1 MMKLWGNSAPAYE
14 PIPLTLP
21 ERLGDAETVRLLG
34 DAFDIMSAVLIDG
47 TEITDVAGQAGYTHV
62 LSEDQTPSLALES
75 FAHAR
80 EEHRLILSTHRY
92 PKYKRRV
99 LHLTIPGGMTLE
111 ALERFRKRRAC
122 VGSTYYW
129 HAHIYGEWR
138 TEPTQHESGVPAP
151 QPHSPVFIELRQ
163 DVFQGEPL
171 LLRVVFHRLSG
182 HTRSPSD
189 A

>member
-1 MMKLWGNSAPAYE
+1 MINFWGTQAPEPE

-21 ERLGDAETVRLLG
+21 KRLGNAETVRLLG
-34 DAFDIMSAVLIDG
+34 NAFDVMTAVLIDG
-47 TEITDVAGQAGYTHV
+47 AEIADVARQVGYTHV
-62 LSEDQTPSLALES
+62 LSEAQTPSLVLES

-80 EEHRLILSTHRY
+80 EEHRLILNTHSY
-92 PKYKRRV
+92 PKYTRHG

-111 ALERFRKRRAC
+111 ALERFRLRRAC

-138 TEPTQHESGVPAP
+138 TDTTPHEDTESATSP
-151 QPHSPVFIELRQ
+151 QSPVFIELRQ

-171 LLRVVFHRLSG
+171 LLRVVFHRLSAR
-182 HTRSPSD
+182 TKILSD